1 MQEAQGNTE
10 MKLAQLD
17 VAFKALRETK
27 KQVEAQAQLA
37 GNAAKMRIENLMGEL
52 ETIHNAP
59 ASCYGKVSGRLC
71 YQVCR

>member
-27 KQVEAQAQLA
+27 RQVEAQAQLA

-52 ETIHNAP
+52 ESIHNAP
-59 ASCYGKVSGRLC
+59 ASRYGKVSGRLC